1 MATTQRT
8 WIGKDVPRLE
18 DPRLLMGRATYTDDV
33 RLAGMA
39 ARRRAA
45 QPAGPRA
52 RSCASTRAGLAR
64 CPASSR

>member
-33 RLAGMA
+33 RLEGMA
-39 ARRRAA
+39 HAA
-45 QPAGPRA
+45 VL
-52 RSCASTRAGLAR
+52 RSPQAHAQTSVDTSRPAR